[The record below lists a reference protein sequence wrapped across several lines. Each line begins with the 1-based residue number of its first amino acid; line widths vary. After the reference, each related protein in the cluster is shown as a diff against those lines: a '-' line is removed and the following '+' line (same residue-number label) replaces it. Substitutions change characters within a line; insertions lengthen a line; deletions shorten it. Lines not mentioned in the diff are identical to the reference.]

1 MVNLLWVVIIALA
14 IETVSII
21 LKARLII
28 IAWRKDTKDNTDLDG
43 YCFFSFPLTCV
54 VEAML
59 IVLLV
64 REITM
69 MQWKLGEKYQVF
81 YFKLFTFKLIYGLI
95 LIRDTTGSSKARS
108 Q

>member
-1 MVNLLWVVIIALA
+1 MVNLLWVIIVALTV
-14 IETVSII
+14 ETVSII

-43 YCFFSFPLTCV
+43 YCFFSFPLTCL

-59 IVLLV
+59 IILLV
-64 REITM
+64 REIIM

-81 YFKLFTFKLIYGLI
+81 YFKLFTFKTICDLI
-95 LIRDTTGSSKARS
+95 LIRDTDGSGKARS